1 MEPRT
6 VVLAED
12 EKLIEAT
19 EPSFWQRFNRWASR
33 VRLANKLALMLMVAG
48 ALAGAATYAALS
60 ETPPFGHDPNTVYLL
75 LNLDLVILLLFLA
88 LIARRIVALWVR
100 RRRGMAGSRLHVRL
114 VALFSLLAVAP
125 AIFVAGFSVLF
136 FNLGLQSWF
145 SERVRIAVDESL
157 SVAQAYLAEHQ
168 QGLRA
173 SALAMASNLNQEAAR
188 LTAAN
193 DPEFFNYVVSH
204 QVHVRNLT
212 EAMVVDGT
220 GRMIARSDMAFTLQF
235 EPLPES
241 LFASARST
249 DVVLLSSENNDRV
262 RAMVH
267 LRGFVDS
274 YLLVGRLVEPRV
286 IAHMDLAEGAVA
298 EYRDLQQRQSRLQI
312 SFSLIYVVVA
322 LLLLMV
328 AVWIGLMLADGIV
341 TPVGHLIAAAD
352 RVRSGDLAARVTDP
366 SSDDELGNL
375 SRAFNRMTS
384 QLESQREELVNANE
398 QLDHRRRF
406 TEAVLAGVSAGV
418 LGLDGAGRIDL
429 PNRSA
434 TVLLGT
440 AAKDL
445 TGRLLDDAVPEMADL
460 MTEIRSRPSR
470 MITAEVSVSRL
481 GESRILFVRIVAE
494 LAQGQVNGYVV
505 TFDDIT
511 ELLAAQR
518 KAAWA
523 DVARRIAHEI
533 KNPLTPI
540 QLSAERLKRRYL
552 KEIKSDPAVFTMCT
566 DTIVRHVADIGRMV
580 SEFSS
585 FARMP
590 SPVMRPESVADLTR
604 QSVHLQQSAHPGIT
618 FSLDLPQHELPPLV
632 CDAGQ
637 VTQVLTNVLQNA
649 ADAIEGRREA
659 EGEAAPAGTVSVA
672 VGLNEGTIELVV
684 EDNGCGLPRKDRDRL
699 TDPYVT
705 TRAKGTGLGL
715 AIVKKIMED
724 HGGRLILQ
732 DRLEDGARI
741 VLSFPLEDVA
751 SGPSPAAADALSGRK
766 AV

>member
-1 MEPRT
+1 MES
-6 VVLAED
+6 
-12 EKLIEAT
+12 
-19 EPSFWQRFNRWASR
+19 SFWQRFSRWASR
-33 VRLANKLALMLMVAG
+33 VRLANKLALFLMVAG
-48 ALAGAATYAALS
+48 LLAGVATYAALS
-60 ETPPFGHDPNTVYLL
+60 ETPPFGHDPDTVYLL
-75 LNLDLVILLLFLA
+75 LNLDLLLLFLA
-88 LIARRIVALWVR
+88 LIARRIVAIWAR
-100 RRRGMAGSRLHVRL
+100 RRRGLAGSRLHVRL
-114 VALFSLLAVAP
+114 VALFSLLAVVP
-125 AIFVAGFSVLF
+125 AIFVAGFSILF

-145 SERVRIAVDESL
+145 SERVRTAVDESL

-168 QGLRA
+168 QALR
-173 SALAMASNLNQEAAR
+173 SGVLAMASDLNRNAPRLVNDPTFFNRVVTHQALVQNLNEA
-188 LTAAN
+188 
-193 DPEFFNYVVSH
+193 V
-204 QVHVRNLT
+204 
-212 EAMVVDGT
+212 VVDGS
-220 GRMIARSDMAFTLQF
+220 GRLIARSAMTFALQF
-235 EPLPES
+235 EDLPES
-241 LFASARST
+241 LFAEAR
-249 DVVLLSSENNDRV
+249 DAGLVLLPGETSDRV
-262 RAMVH
+262 RALAH
-267 LRGFVDS
+267 LESFVDT
-274 YLLVGRLVEPRV
+274 YLVGGRLIEPRV
-286 IAHMDLAEGAVA
+286 IVHMDLAEGAVG
-298 EYRDLQQRQSRLQI
+298 EYRDLQQRQSSLQI
-312 SFSLIYVVVA
+312 TFSLIYIVVA

-328 AVWIGLMLADGIV
+328 AIWIGLMLADGIV

-352 RVRSGDLAARVTDP
+352 RVRSGDLAARVTDAT
-366 SSDDELGNL
+366 SDDELGNL

-384 QLESQREELVNANE
+384 QLESQREELVSTNE

-434 TVLLGT
+434 TILLGT

-445 TGRLLDDAVPEMADL
+445 TGQRLDDAVPELADL
-460 MTEIRSRPSR
+460 MGEIRARPNR
-470 MITAEVSVSRL
+470 MVTAEVSVSRL

-552 KEIKSDPAVFTMCT
+552 KEIQSDPAVFVMCT

-590 SPVMRPESVADLTR
+590 SPVMRPESIADLAR
-604 QSVHLQQSAHPGIT
+604 QSVHLQQSAHPTIA
-618 FSLDLPQHELPPLV
+618 FRLDLPSRDLPLLL

-659 EGEAAPAGTVSVA
+659 EGDAAFPGSVSVA
-672 VGLNEGTIELVV
+672 VGLHEGAMELVV

-732 DRLEDGARI
+732 DRSGDGARI
-741 VLSFPLEDVA
+741 VLSFPIEDTA
-751 SGPSPAAADALSGRK
+751 SDMQQGAEAGAISGRK